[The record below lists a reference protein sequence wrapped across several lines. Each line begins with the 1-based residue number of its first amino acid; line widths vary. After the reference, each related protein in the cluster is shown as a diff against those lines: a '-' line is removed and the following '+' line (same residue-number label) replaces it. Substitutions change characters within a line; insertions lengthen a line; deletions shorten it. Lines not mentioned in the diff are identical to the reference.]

1 MINLNKYITIDTT
14 FDSREEANKIIDQ
27 LLEKRLVACCQLSAI
42 ESSYQWQGKVEHTD
56 EFLVQMK
63 TKKSLY
69 KEIESFILD
78 NHSYETPELIV
89 YDIVGGSDDYLNWI
103 ESETK

>member
-1 MINLNKYITIDTT
+1 MNKYITIATT
-14 FDSREEANKIIDQ
+14 FDSREEANKIIGQ

>member
-1 MINLNKYITIDTT
+1 MNKYITIATT

-56 EFLVQMK
+56 ELLIQMK

-69 KEIESFILD
+69 KEIESFILE
-78 NHSYETPELIV
+78 NHSYQTPELVV
-89 YDIVGGSDDYLNWI
+89 YDIVDGSDDYLNWI

>member
-1 MINLNKYITIDTT
+1 MNKYITIATT

-69 KEIESFILD
+69 KEIESFILE
-78 NHSYETPELIV
+78 NHSYQTPELVV
-89 YDIVGGSDDYLNWI
+89 YDIVDGSDDYLNWI

>member
-1 MINLNKYITIDTT
+1 MINLNKYITIATT